1 MSTIAIGIIGIVIFL
16 IMIFMGMNIG
26 LALLLVGFG
35 GYAVVVNPTAALSQL
50 RTDPATNASTY
61 SFMVVPLFILMGN
74 FAYHAGLSSG
84 LYDCANKWLNWM
96 PGSLACATV
105 AACAGFGAIC
115 GSCAATCATMGT
127 ISIPEMRKYGYEDKL
142 ATGSIAMG
150 GTLGILIPPSTPMII
165 YCIMVEASIGKLF
178 VAGVL
183 PGIMMSLLCMA
194 TIILQVLRNPSIA
207 PKAPKFTWKERL
219 ISLKGLIGVVILFGI
234 CLGGMF
240 AGWYS
245 VNQAAAI
252 GAFLACVIMMVN
264 MIIAGNFTWKEF
276 WGKFKAAMWT
286 TIQTF
291 AMTFLIIIG
300 ASLFCKFLTITQ
312 IPMKLAHFIGG
323 LNVSRYLIIAL
334 MTVVYLFLGM
344 IMDELPM
351 IMLTVPIF
359 WPIAQELGFDI
370 IWFGIYIIL
379 AMELGAI
386 SPPVGLNC
394 FIISGVAKDVPL
406 STIYKGAIPF
416 MITIFVGIA
425 LLAAFP
431 QIALV
436 LPNLMK

>member
-1 MSTIAIGIIGIVIFL
+1 MDPITVGVIGIIVFL
-16 IMIFMGMNIG
+16 VLIFMGMNIG
-26 LALLLVGFG
+26 LALLLVGFC
-35 GYAVVVNPTAALSQL
+35 GYALVVNPTAALSQL
-50 RTDPATNASTY
+50 RTDPATQASTC

-74 FAYHAGLSSG
+74 FAYHAGLSGG
-84 LYDCANKWLNWM
+84 LYSCANKWLNRL

-127 ISIPEMRKYGYEDKL
+127 ISIPEMRKYGYNDRL
-142 ATGSIAMG
+142 ATCSIAMV

-165 YCIMVEASIGKLF
+165 YCIMAEASIGKLF
-178 VAGVL
+178 IAGIL
-183 PGIMMSLLCMA
+183 PGIMMAVLCMA
-194 TIILQVLRNPSIA
+194 TIIIQVLHNPALA
-207 PKAPKFTWKERL
+207 PKGEKYSWKERL

-234 CLGGMF
+234 VLGGMF
-240 AGWYS
+240 SGVFS
-245 VNQAAAI
+245 VNQSAAI
-252 GAFLACVIMMVN
+252 GAFLALIIMIVN
-264 MIIAGNFTWKEF
+264 MCLQHSFTWKEF
-276 WGKFKAAMWT
+276 WGKFKDAMWT
-286 TIQTF
+286 TIRTF

-312 IPMKLAHFIGG
+312 IPMRLAAYIGG
-323 LNVSRYLIIAL
+323 LNVSKYVIIAL
-334 MTVVYLFLGM
+334 MTLVYLFLGM

-359 WPIAQELGFDI
+359 WPIAKALGFDVV
-370 IWFGIYIIL
+370 WFGIYIIL
-379 AMELGAI
+379 SMELGAI

-406 STIYKGAIPF
+406 GTIYKGALPF
-416 MITIFVGIA
+416 MLTIFVGIA